1 MEGGTNMPSSVEKF
15 TAQDARG
22 LYSTVED
29 EKALQCVLD
38 LIKEKAVYTKATVIT
53 NSGEDKELYEVFD
66 NHSKYVMKYLQA
78 NGFKVRYSGF
88 AGIAGYYVSWEEE
101 DGGEL
106 K

>member
-1 MEGGTNMPSSVEKF
+1 MPSSVEKF

-29 EKALQCVLD
+29 EKALQRVLD

-53 NSGEDKELYEVFD
+53 NSGEDKEVFKVFN
-66 NHSKYVMKYLQA
+66 NHSKYVMEYLRV
-78 NGFKVRYSGF
+78 NGFKVRYSRF
-88 AGIAGYYVSWEEE
+88 AGISGYYVSWDEE